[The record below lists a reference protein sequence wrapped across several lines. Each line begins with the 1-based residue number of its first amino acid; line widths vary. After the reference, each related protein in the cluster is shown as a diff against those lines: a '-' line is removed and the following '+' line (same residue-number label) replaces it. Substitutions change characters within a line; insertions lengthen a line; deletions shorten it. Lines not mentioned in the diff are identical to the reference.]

1 MVRTHLIRW
10 KNWLEKQK
18 SWTEDY
24 KGIEMTEQFIK
35 ILFPQTKDVSV
46 VVSIIDRYKDK
57 FGLNTDLRLGQF
69 LAQVREEVG
78 PEFKVVRENRN
89 YSSVALTKVYKAF
102 NQKLAD
108 KYGRNSEHGS
118 DDVSIANIAYAN
130 KLGNGNAD
138 SDGDGDMDKDDDG
151 WKYRGAGCLQI
162 TGKYNFEEVQK
173 RCLKYA
179 GKEVD
184 PDTMEGFIL
193 FGMAY
198 WIWRDIYVQA
208 DTGNPD
214 KVTAVINKY
223 TDSYESRSKHFN
235 SIKHLIS

>member
-1 MVRTHLIRW
+1 MV
-10 KNWLEKQK
+10 E
-18 SWTEDY
+18 
-24 KGIEMTEQFIK
+24 
-35 ILFPQTKDVSV
+35 ILFPATKNIDEV
-46 VVSIIDRYKDK
+46 VGIIEKYRMK
-57 FGLNTDLRLGQF
+57 FGLNTGLRLAMF

-78 PEFKVVRENRN
+78 PEFKVVRENLN

-102 NQKLAD
+102 NKKLAD
-108 KYGRNSEHGS
+108 KYGRNGEHGS

-138 SDGDGDMDKDDDG
+138 SDGDGDMDKEDDG

-162 TGKYNFEEVQK
+162 TGKYNFAEVQK

-198 WIWRDIYVQA
+198 WMRFDIYVQA